1 MARSPV
7 ATEPELVGSGVAA
20 AIADAPGNASPG
32 PAWVRPLAVALLA
45 LSAAG
50 AVWMLWRYRELY
62 GSLSAAPDSPP
73 IARALVFSLIAVM
86 ALAVVVLRPERG
98 SLRALVATSAVWS
111 VAMLVALILA
121 WTAVFRA
128 DRQDAWHGA
137 PVTSEADVDAYLA
150 ANIPP
155 GLNPIR
161 LPTGVLVQS
170 IEFLNGDNV
179 QMTGY
184 IWQRFGPET
193 PPDLERGVV
202 LPEAVK
208 EAYDMKEAYRF
219 EENGVETIGWYFAAV
234 LRQPFEYAEFPF
246 DEQDPWLRLW
256 KRDFSEDVVLVPDF
270 AAYTSTVPT
279 SFPGV
284 EREFVYSGWTPMY
297 SGFSYSNQP
306 YDTSFGVG
314 DASARLSIPE
324 LYFNLVLERSFVGP
338 FFEHFIFA
346 IAAACLLFGL
356 LVLTTN
362 DEHLKSRFQLTTSG
376 VLGAATGLFFAVI
389 LKHNQLRG
397 GVGSRGVTYIEVI
410 PIILY
415 LMIVVVVLNAI
426 LLASPVNVR
435 FIEHRN
441 NLLPKLAY
449 WPLLLGLVF
458 AATLT
463 VLFRT

>member
-1 MARSPV
+1 MVRPPV
-7 ATEPELVGSGVAA
+7 VTEIELGQSSAA
-20 AIADAPGNASPG
+20 AVSETPVNASLG
-32 PAWVRPLAVALLA
+32 PAWVRPLALALLA
-45 LSAAG
+45 ISTVG
-50 AVWMLWRYRELY
+50 VVWMLWQHREIY
-62 GSLSAAPDSPP
+62 GSFGAAPDSPP
-73 IARALVFSLIAVM
+73 VAGALVLGVIAVM
-86 ALAVVVLRPERG
+86 SLAVVVLRPERG
-98 SLRALVATSAVWS
+98 NLHALVKTSAVWS
-111 VAMLVALILA
+111 VAMLVGMMLA

-137 PVTSEADVDAYLA
+137 PVTSETEVDAYLA
-150 ANIPP
+150 ANTPP
-155 GLNPIR
+155 GANPIR
-161 LPTGVLVQS
+161 IPTGVLVQS
-170 IEFLNGDNV
+170 MEFLNGDNV

-184 IWQRFGPET
+184 IWQRFAPDT
-193 PPDLERGVV
+193 PPDLARGVV
-202 LPEAVK
+202 LPEAVE
-208 EAYDMKEAYRF
+208 EAYDMTEAYRY

-256 KRDFSEDVVLVPDF
+256 PREFSQDVILVPDF
-270 AAYTSTVPT
+270 AAYTSSDPA

-297 SGFSYSNQP
+297 AGFSYSNQP
-306 YDTSFGVG
+306 YDTSFGIG
-314 DASARLSIPE
+314 DASARLNLPG

-356 LVLTTN
+356 LVLTTD

-426 LLASPVNVR
+426 LLASPVKIR

-449 WPLLLGLVF
+449 WPVLLGLVF
-458 AATLT
+458 ASTLA
-463 VLFRT
+463 VLFRN